1 MSLSSQDKP
10 NEETGLDTRA
20 RIMAEAERLFR
31 HYGYSKTTVADIARE
46 LGMSSGNI
54 YRFFASKAAINEAMA
69 ERMLAHRVAE
79 SAKIAKGRGSAY
91 DRLRGVLLH
100 NHAMTI
106 ELLTEEKRVHEMV
119 AVAMSEQWDVVK
131 AHIAMITSIMADL
144 VTEGVANGEF
154 RQQDPKL
161 SAKCLHQAFIAFVHP
176 NVVAECVNDNDRT
189 SAEQMVDFILA
200 SVAVRSFQNGA

>member
-100 NHAMTI
+100 NHRIADRREKGSRDGRRRDERAMGRG
-106 ELLTEEKRVHEMV
+106 KSPYCNDH
-119 AVAMSEQWDVVK
+119 
-131 AHIAMITSIMADL
+131 
-144 VTEGVANGEF
+144 
-154 RQQDPKL
+154 
-161 SAKCLHQAFIAFVHP
+161 LHHGGSHHRR
-176 NVVAECVNDNDRT
+176 CR
-189 SAEQMVDFILA
+189 
-200 SVAVRSFQNGA
+200 